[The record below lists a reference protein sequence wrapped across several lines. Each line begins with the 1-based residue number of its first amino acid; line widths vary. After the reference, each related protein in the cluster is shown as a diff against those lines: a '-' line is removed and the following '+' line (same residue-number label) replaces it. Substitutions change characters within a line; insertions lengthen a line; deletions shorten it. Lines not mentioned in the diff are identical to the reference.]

1 MFIVFTSYT
10 FPEGTKTP
18 RLVVDLTN
26 DGQKSSTDPVMDLDP
41 DTARVTGQSFSTC
54 LQHVTCSQGNTG
66 GASFAGSFG
75 PGRYRAFTCVDFK
88 GDGYTLV

>member
-41 DTARVTGQSFSTC
+41 DTARVTGQSFSTY
-54 LQHVTCSQGNTG
+54 S
-66 GASFAGSFG
+66 
-75 PGRYRAFTCVDFK
+75 
-88 GDGYTLV
+88 